1 MANPSKK
8 PNYWLGLIGIVV
20 QMGVIIYLG
29 SWGGRWLDETY
40 ATDNNMY
47 TVIVTLAAVAIAMY
61 LVVKQTNKLN
71 S

>member
-1 MANPSKK
+1 MADSSKK

-40 ATDNNMY
+40 ATHNMY
-47 TVIVTLAAVAIAMY
+47 TVIVTLVAVAIAMY